1 MDMEYGILILKKR
14 FGKLIVTKVFCYRN
28 LNKKGVV
35 WSVRDVKSGLVIDRS
50 HNVYLKNVEMKVS
63 QAGRKRVLKEKRKNV
78 HAGVQGLRLKN
89 KPKNIAWIKARYNP
103 YLFDSFWIEETEWN
117 LTISKQ
123 PVIRKISKADYV
135 FLGKNGLWIG
145 WRIK

>member
-1 MDMEYGILILKKR
+1 M
-14 FGKLIVTKVFCYRN
+14 TKVFCYRN
-28 LNKKGVV
+28 LNRKGVV

-50 HNVYLKNVEMKVS
+50 HDVYLKNVEMKVS

-89 KPKNIAWIKARYNP
+89 KPKNITWIKAIYNP
-103 YLFDSFWIEETEWN
+103 YLYDSFCIEEIEWN

-135 FLGKNGLWIG
+135 FLGKNGLWVG